1 MIHNYLFAIL
11 LSVLGLSSKGM
22 AEILNQS
29 NLVFKS
35 NSVDAGVA
43 DYRPQHICSGTLNQT
58 IDLRE
63 IGLSPEL
70 LQKGVECVAG
80 DFDGNGFLDFALYK
94 PAPSSKDLRYAA
106 AKVIFFDGA
115 KIKQVSLL
123 ENPPTQLWKS
133 GEQGICFRSSTH
145 PDALSQSD
153 GLSQS
158 GGGEYD
164 RTAFFDS
171 KSGKWQL
178 DHCGGE

>member
-1 MIHNYLFAIL
+1 MIHNYLLAIL
-11 LSVLGLSSKGM
+11 LSIVGLSSKGM
-22 AEILNQS
+22 AETLNQS
-29 NLVFKS
+29 SLVFKN
-35 NSVDAGVA
+35 NSVDAGV
-43 DYRPQHICSGTLNQT
+43 DNYRPQHICSGTLNQEV
-58 IDLRE
+58 DLRE
-63 IGLSPEL
+63 IDLSTEL

-133 GEQGICFRSSTH
+133 GEEGICFRSNTH
-145 PDALSQSD
+145 PD

-164 RTAFFDS
+164 RTALFDS
-171 KSGKWQL
+171 QSGKWRL
-178 DHCGGE
+178 DQCGGESAS